1 MSHAK
6 RLRDLLAGP
15 ETVVAPGMYD
25 GLTGLLVEQAGFD
38 AAYVGGASI
47 AYSRLG
53 RSDIG
58 LTTCSEVAD
67 TIAKIRDRIE
77 IPFVVDADTGFGNA
91 LNVQRTVRM
100 FERAGAS
107 GLQLED
113 QTTPKRCGHLDGKTL
128 VSTAEMVGKI
138 KAAQDARLD
147 DDTVIVGRTDAIAV
161 EGFEAALDRADAY
174 AEAGADMLFIEAP
187 RSIEQMTTIGERFAN
202 RVPLLANMVEGGKT
216 PLSSAQD
223 LGDMGF
229 KFVIFPGAMV
239 RMVAKAGQDYLRAL
253 KEDGSTAQVR
263 DRMFDFNGL
272 NDLLGTQDLLD
283 SGKRYGPETL
293 KAAE

>member
-1 MSHAK
+1 MTHAK
-6 RLRDLLAGP
+6 RLRELLAGP
-15 ETVVAPGMYD
+15 DTVIAPGMYD

-58 LTTCSEVAD
+58 LTTCSEVAN
-67 TIAKIRDRIE
+67 TIAMIRDRIS

-91 LNVQRTVRM
+91 LNTQRTMRM

-107 GLQLED
+107 GIQLED

-187 RSIEQMTTIGERFAN
+187 RTIEQMKTIGDRFAG

-216 PLSSAQD
+216 PLSNAQE

-239 RMVAKAGQDYLRAL
+239 RMIAKAGQDYLAAL
-253 KEDGSTAQVR
+253 KQDGSTAQVR

-283 SGKRYGPETL
+283 SGKQYDPETL